1 SDRRALQPTTSVQDP
16 ERALVRTLVRTV
28 AREPRPPGD
37 ADAAHTSSA
46 PTRPFKR
53 QIDCSPESARDSWGA
68 SWGR

>member
-1 SDRRALQPTTSVQDP
+1 M
-16 ERALVRTLVRTV
+16 RTLVRTV